1 MESKTNYIQAIL
13 VILLLVSFY
22 RIVTFVDFT
31 SVASLQMDFTAYY
44 TTGKVFLT
52 GADIY
57 KNQIVNDWLLWDG
70 VAVFNHSRFLYPPLT
85 AMIFSVF
92 SLLEYSSAK
101 YLWNILNFLFV
112 TSALLLLM
120 KAFIKKLNFDLLV
133 IALLVLLN
141 FFPFITMLE
150 RGQVDGLNLLLIT
163 TAIILTKRK
172 DSFPAGVVLA
182 IATLFKLYVVLL
194 IPFMLIAKKPRAV
207 WGYVSGVIVLSLL
220 SFLLTGYERNVQYV
234 FEEMPRLSQLGES
247 GFEEMKIPSESL
259 RNYFQLSKYSVS
271 MVEGKMYRTEIIS
284 FNSKASF
291 LRIFSVLNEKTHL
304 NLPLAVV
311 SLILYLVFLGFVILL
326 IRKKSLHDEKDYLMF
341 WIMSLVVIL
350 LCSNFTWVMNL
361 VWLIPLIV
369 FLIMNVGEVRIS
381 LNPYYVL
388 LLLGFLL
395 AAMPDDLLLV
405 KGVPVVEDFFKV
417 KYILSLVLIFAGC
430 VVKWRGKKT
439 NLAT

>member
-1 MESKTNYIQAIL
+1 MSGKLNYIRAIL
-13 VILLLVSFY
+13 VILLFVSFY
-22 RIVTFVDFT
+22 RVISFVDFT

-44 TTGKVFLT
+44 TAGKVFLA
-52 GADIY
+52 GEDIY
-57 KNQIVNDWLLWDG
+57 KNQIVNNWLLWDG

-85 AMIFSVF
+85 AMIFSLF
-92 SLLEYSSAK
+92 SILEYPSAK

-112 TSALLLLM
+112 MTALLLLM
-120 KAFIKKLNFDLLV
+120 KAFIKKLNFDLVV

-172 DSFPAGVVLA
+172 DSFAAGIVLA
-182 IATLFKLYVVLL
+182 IATLFKLYVILL
-194 IPFMLIAKKPRAV
+194 IPFLLIAKKPKVV
-207 WGYVSGVIVLSLL
+207 WGYASGVIVLLLL

-247 GFEEMKIPSESL
+247 GFEEMKIQSESL
-259 RNYFQLSKYSVS
+259 RNYFQLSKYSVTI
-271 MVEGKMYRTEIIS
+271 VEGNMYRTEIIS

-291 LRIFSVLNEKTHL
+291 LRIFSVINEKTQL
-304 NLPLAVV
+304 NLPLGVI
-311 SLILYLVFLGFVILL
+311 SLLLYVVFLFFTFKL
-326 IRKKSLHDEKDYLMF
+326 IRRKNLTDDSAHLLF
-341 WIMSLVVIL
+341 WITSLVVIL

-361 VWLIPLIV
+361 VWLVPVIV
-369 FLIMNVGEVRIS
+369 FLIMNIRDARGP
-381 LNPYYVL
+381 LNPYYL
-388 LLLGFLL
+388 LMLVGFLL

-430 VVKWRGKKT
+430 VVKWRF
-439 NLAT
+439 